1 MISESVSLQRLNT
14 IVCRGVMNNRIIK
27 LFLNYHI
34 PVYVEIHNRE
44 PSISNRKYWQT
55 YRKIRTQSRGSK
67 ELFYDCLVA

>member
-1 MISESVSLQRLNT
+1 MRIFAVPEYNCMSWSDD
-14 IVCRGVMNNRIIK
+14 NRIIK

-55 YRKIRTQSRGSK
+55 YLDLLYSGYYRNSSN
-67 ELFYDCLVA
+67 VAL

>member
-1 MISESVSLQRLNT
+1 MISECVSLQRLNT

-55 YRKIRTQSRGSK
+55 YLDLLYSGYYRNSSN
-67 ELFYDCLVA
+67 VAL